1 MANGSGYPARPFNGF
16 GGSERRNALST
27 ALCGAIFSAQKNA
40 ILGESF
46 VSTTRMQ
53 RSDNASMRTPA
64 VQNREA
70 SMQRRGII
78 RKSCPPGSKCFRTRA
93 SICPRLRGDGTQF
106 NTIERTTASYELS
119 GSIEK
124 KSICSIR
131 GCCELISIALT
142 SSHGTERNCVLTAP
156 TSSSLS
162 AG

>member
-1 MANGSGYPARPFNGF
+1 MANGSVHPARPFNGF
-16 GGSERRNALST
+16 GSRRRNPLST

-53 RSDNASMRTPA
+53 RSDNASMRTPE

-78 RKSCPPGSKCFRTRA
+78 RKSCPPGSKCFRTSA

-106 NTIERTTASYELS
+106 NTIEEQLHR
-119 GSIEK
+119 
-124 KSICSIR
+124 
-131 GCCELISIALT
+131 T
-142 SSHGTERNCVLTAP
+142 SSQVPLRK
-156 TSSSLS
+156 SRS
-162 AG
+162 ARSADAAI